1 MTGAR
6 KERLVTSGTSALASG
21 RSYSD
26 FPTIIGAEAP
36 HLQERIDRGF

>member
-6 KERLVTSGTSALASG
+6 KERLVTSGTFTLDGG

-26 FPTIIGAEAP
+26 FPTTIGLEA
-36 HLQERIDRGF
+36 HQLD

>member
-6 KERLVTSGTSALASG
+6 KERLVTSGTFTPAGG

-26 FPTIIGAEAP
+26 FPTIIGAETP